1 MDSSQQLVAAEG
13 IASIIFHIR
22 GEKVIIDADLAR
34 LYGVP
39 TKRLN
44 EQVKRNRERF
54 PADFM
59 FQLTAQEKAEVVAN
73 CDHLMNLK
81 FSRGRPFVF
90 TEHGAVMAASILNTP
105 RAVQTSILIVRTFI
119 KLRRMFLHNSV
130 LKKELDE
137 LKQQTNDR
145 FKVVFETL
153 DHLLAIDEKPKRK
166 IGFKV
171 KEKRARYAAKSQ
183 G

>member
-1 MDSSQQLVAAEG
+1 M
-13 IASIIFHIR
+13 R
-22 GEKVIIDADLAR
+22 GKKVIIDADLAR

-44 EQVKRNRERF
+44 EQVKRNKDRF

-81 FSRGRPFVF
+81 FSRGLPSVF

-119 KLRRMFLHNSV
+119 KLRRIFLNNEA
-130 LKKELDE
+130 LKGEIDE
-137 LKQQTNDR
+137 LKKQTNDR
-145 FKVVFETL
+145 FQIVFETL
-153 DHLLAIDEKPKRK
+153 DHLLALDDKPKRK
-166 IGFKV
+166 IGFTA
-171 KEKRARYAAKSQ
+171 KEKRAGYAVKPQ